1 MAAVIVYVALGSG
14 EVQTWALD
22 EEQLTEE
29 TDVLTQNIQD
39 AQEADSLILCIG
51 FDNNTSQ
58 LS

>member
-39 AQEADSLILCIG
+39 AQEADS
-51 FDNNTSQ
+51 
-58 LS
+58 